1 MLAYFSHNDPNDDDS
16 EEEDE
21 ESDESVKDEERDE
34 DSVSDGTKEA
44 TKVLFKIPRE
54 KVEHAGTARA
64 LCWRQEGLRAK
75 ALLPYCVLG
84 VSSFCVLGDFWA
96 SQFTN

>member
-21 ESDESVKDEERDE
+21 ESDESVEAEERNE
-34 DSVSDGTKEA
+34 DSVSDGPKKA
-44 TKVLFKIPRE
+44 TKVLFKIPRH
-54 KVEHAGTARA
+54 KVEHAGARA

-75 ALLPYCVLG
+75 ALLVPYCVLSKY
-84 VSSFCVLGDFWA
+84 V
-96 SQFTN
+96 TK

>member
-21 ESDESVKDEERDE
+21 ESDESVEDEERNE

-54 KVEHAGTARA
+54 KVEHAGPRERCAGDRRDCGPK
-64 LCWRQEGLRAK
+64 LCWC
-75 ALLPYCVLG
+75 PTV
-84 VSSFCVLGDFWA
+84 FWE
-96 SQFTN
+96 